1 MTAALTPLPAA
12 DVQARIKSGRAR
24 LVDIREP
31 DEFAREHIP
40 GVAHAPLS
48 GFEDAHLSLKPDQDV
63 IFMCRSGMRTQ
74 ANCDRLAARVDGPAF
89 VLDGGLQGWKDAG
102 LPTSVDRKAPL
113 ELMRQVQIIA
123 GSLVV
128 IGALMGW
135 LVHPAWSALSAFV
148 GAGLFMAGVTGFCG
162 MARVLMLAPWNLT
175 RPAGGAA

>member
-1 MTAALTPLPAA
+1 MTAILTPLSAA
-12 DVQARIKSGRAR
+12 EVQARITSGRAR

-40 GVAHAPLS
+40 GVAHTPLS
-48 GFEDAHLSLKPDQDV
+48 AFEDAHLGIRADQDV

-74 ANCDRLAARVDGPAF
+74 TNCVRLAARVEGEAF

-102 LPTSVDRKAPL
+102 LPTSVDKKAPL

-128 IGALMGW
+128 IGALLSW
-135 LVHPAWSALSAFV
+135 LVHPAWIALSAFV
-148 GAGLFMAGVTGFCG
+148 GAGLFMAGATGICG
-162 MARVLMLAPWNLT
+162 MARMLMLAPWNRT
-175 RPAGGAA
+175 RAA

>member
-1 MTAALTPLPAA
+1 MTAVLTPLNPA
-12 DVQARIKSGRAR
+12 DVQARLKSGRAR

-48 GFEDAHLSLKPDQDV
+48 AFEDAHLGIRAEQDV

-74 ANCDRLAARVDGPAF
+74 TNCGRLAARVDGPAF

-102 LPTSVDRKAPL
+102 LPTSVDKKAPL

-128 IGALMGW
+128 IGALMGAF
-135 LVHPAWSALSAFV
+135 VHPGWIVLSAVV
-148 GAGLFMAGVTGFCG
+148 GAGLFLAGATGVCG
-162 MARVLMLAPWNLT
+162 MARMLMLAPWNRT
-175 RPAGGAA
+175 RAA

>member
-1 MTAALTPLPAA
+1 MTAVLTPVSPA

-48 GFEDAHLSLKPDQDV
+48 GFEDAHLGIRADQDV

-74 ANCDRLAARVDGPAF
+74 SNCDRLAARVDGPAF
-89 VLDGGLQGWKDAG
+89 VLQGGLQGWKDAG
-102 LPTSVDRKAPL
+102 LPTSVDKKAPL

-162 MARVLMLAPWNLT
+162 MARVLMLAPWNRT
-175 RPAGGAA
+175 RPA

>member
-1 MTAALTPLPAA
+1 MNAALIPVSPA
-12 DVQARIKSGRAR
+12 DVQARLKSGRAR

-48 GFEDAHLSLKPDQDV
+48 GFEDANLSLKAGQDV

-74 ANCDRLAARVDGPAF
+74 TNCDRLAACVDGPAF
-89 VLDGGLQGWKDAG
+89 VLEGGLQGWKDAG

-128 IGALMGW
+128 VGALLGW
-135 LVHPAWSALSAFV
+135 LVHPGWIALSAFV
-148 GAGLFMAGVTGFCG
+148 GGGLFMAGATGFCG
-162 MARVLMLAPWNLT
+162 MARLLMLAPWNRLRT
-175 RPAGGAA
+175 A

>member
-1 MTAALTPLPAA
+1 MTAVLTPLNPA
-12 DVQARIKSGRAR
+12 DVQARLKSGRAR

-48 GFEDAHLSLKPDQDV
+48 GFEDAHLSVRADQDV

-74 ANCDRLAARVDGPAF
+74 SNCSRLAARVDGEAF

-102 LPTSVDRKAPL
+102 LPTSVDKKAPL

-128 IGALMGW
+128 IGALLAW
-135 LVHPAWSALSAFV
+135 LVHPAWIALSAFV
-148 GAGLFMAGVTGFCG
+148 GAGLLMAGVTGFCG
-162 MARVLMLAPWNLT
+162 MARVLMLAPWNRT
-175 RPAGGAA
+175 RAA